1 MTLKHGL
8 ASYETA
14 LKYKH
19 LNNGNSLG
27 NANSLNCQPNSKSY
41 GNNANAALKITF

>member
-19 LNNGNSLG
+19 LNNGNSVGKQSADSLMHPSLLH
-27 NANSLNCQPNSKSY
+27 ANFKQH
-41 GNNANAALKITF
+41 